1 MGIAGRREGLTGS
14 ELMRLTNTFGN
25 LPILSQIVMTVLVK
39 IEITKTIHH
48 RVSIHILC
56 SFITI
61 LAHISYTKTH
71 STTAYRIFT
80 MLEGTGVRATV
91 CSLWCDSVLDPAK
104 RMRRWF
110 RSAVVILMRLTS

>member
-1 MGIAGRREGLTGS
+1 MGIVGRREGLTGS

-39 IEITKTIHH
+39 IEITRTIHH

-61 LAHISYTKTH
+61 LALSPILRHTLPL
-71 STTAYRIFT
+71 RIEY
-80 MLEGTGVRATV
+80 LP
-91 CSLWCDSVLDPAK
+91 C
-104 RMRRWF
+104 
-110 RSAVVILMRLTS
+110 